1 MRKVA
6 AAIML
11 SSHIGETFD
20 AIVTGASDKGTF
32 VRLLHPPAEG
42 KVVRNERELDVGD
55 AVSVRLLA
63 TEPARGFVDFE
74 ALPVARHARPVGSG

>member
-1 MRKVA
+1 MRKIA

-11 SSHIGETFD
+11 SSHIGQTFD

-32 VRLLHPPAEG
+32 VRLLRPPAEG
-42 KVVRNERELDVGD
+42 LVVRNQQGLDVGD
-55 AVSVRLLA
+55 AVKVRLVS

-74 ALPVARHARPVGSG
+74 AIR